1 MLLVRLQQLQK
12 IEQKICRRLNLKQQ
26 IMMMQN
32 GLISGVLLTMLSAG
46 SNSSLKHQGRLLSD
60 GFSHS
65 LE

>member
-1 MLLVRLQQLQK
+1 VRLQQSQK

-32 GLISGVLLTMLSAG
+32 RLISGVLLTMLSAA
-46 SNSSLKHQGRLLSD
+46 SNSSLKHQGRLLLD